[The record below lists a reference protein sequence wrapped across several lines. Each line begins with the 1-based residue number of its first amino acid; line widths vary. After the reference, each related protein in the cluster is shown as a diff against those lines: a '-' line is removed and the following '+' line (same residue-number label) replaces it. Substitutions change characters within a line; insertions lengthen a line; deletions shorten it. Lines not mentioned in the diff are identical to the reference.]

1 MDLKKLLIRSVSG
14 IVYVALIVVCTI
26 VGNYAVLALA
36 ALLGVLATVEF
47 SNITRDFSSRN
58 VPLIILDCIGCVCLV
73 LSGLIF
79 PLVVWFAVVLMR
91 LILQLYVSSDKPIRD
106 MAYSLMS
113 QIYIGLP
120 MALMVWLSD
129 MYSSMTLLAVFI
141 MIWLNDTGAY
151 LFGCTFGRHRLFERI
166 SPRKSWEGFFGGLL
180 LTVAGGFAASFFFSG
195 FFNIYGLWK
204 WIGMAV
210 VVTCFATWG
219 DLVESL
225 IKRSLS
231 IKDSG
236 RIIPGHGGILDR
248 IDSMLFVVPA
258 VFVYF
263 LLVDLDYM
271 ASLI

>member
-1 MDLKKLLIRSVSG
+1 MDLKKLLIRTVSG

-26 VGNYAVLALA
+26 VGNYAVMLLAT
-36 ALLGVLATVEF
+36 LLGVLATVEF
-47 SNITRDFSSRN
+47 SKITKELSYRYI
-58 VPLIILDCIGCVCLV
+58 PLIILDCIGCVCLV
-73 LSGLIF
+73 MSELIF

-91 LILQLYVSSDKPIRD
+91 LIIQLYIFSDKPIRD

-113 QIYIGLP
+113 QIYIGVP

-129 MYSSMTLLAVFI
+129 MYSSVTLLAVFI
-141 MIWLNDTGAY
+141 LIWLNDTGAY

-166 SPRKSWEGFFGGLL
+166 SPKKSWEGFFGGLF
-180 LTVAGGFAASFFFSG
+180 LTVAGSIAASYFLPDFFHVF
-195 FFNIYGLWK
+195 GLWK
-204 WIGMAV
+204 WVGMAV

-225 IKRSLS
+225 VKRSLS

-236 RIIPGHGGILDR
+236 KIIPGHGGILDR

-263 LLVDLDYM
+263 LLIDLNYM
-271 ASLI
+271 ASLL